1 MPSAM
6 LLYNIM
12 ERKVDVMFSE
22 DSEDDV
28 KQPKAATRKANSISA
43 AVGKEPA
50 LTENSSESE
59 VIRAFNWYNYSCD
72 ANDAKKYVVTY
83 LMKNF
88 SKSASSVQKTFGH
101 INAYEVGSVG
111 WMCKQIL
118 NGNKLPEYYER
129 RRKDRLLELISIAQ
143 TRAKKEET
151 DSRQQQTKVSP
162 RKVYNQTARFL
173 IAEIDSHLDTL
184 DAPYSSETEKEIL
197 DVIKAQNPSPIA
209 LEEIRSYY
217 ASYRDE
223 VTTFLSTS
231 KKNMEEQ
238 LLEHYSKVPVR
249 KLKNLSKF
257 FDVLFEHVTSA
268 VLIKKRMRKP
278 RAKKT
283 KTSAQLT
290 KKLKFKDYDDKY
302 KIKSIQPTDVVG
314 SLQLWVFNTKTRKL
328 GVYHADDTS
337 ALSVKGSTII
347 GYNKTSS
354 VQKTLRKPEDI
365 ILQVASGSKVQLRH
379 VMSGIKA
386 KASPLNG
393 RINSETILLRS
404 TK

>member
-1 MPSAM
+1 
-6 LLYNIM
+6 
-12 ERKVDVMFSE
+12 MFSE
-22 DSEDDV
+22 DIEENKSTT
-28 KQPKAATRKANSISA
+28 KQTRRSNSISA
-43 AVGKEPA
+43 AIGKEPV

-59 VIRAFNWYNYSCD
+59 VIRAFSWYNYSCD

-88 SKSASSVQKTFGH
+88 SKSASSVQKTFGY

-129 RRKDRLLELISIAQ
+129 RRKDRLLELISIAT
-143 TRAKKEET
+143 TRAKKDET
-151 DSRQQQTKVSP
+151 DSPQQKTKASP

-173 IAEIDSHLDTL
+173 IAEIESHLDTL
-184 DAPYSSETEKEIL
+184 GAPYSSETEKEIL

-223 VTTFLSTS
+223 VITFLSTS
-231 KKNMEEQ
+231 KKSMEEQ
-238 LLEHYSKVPVR
+238 LLEYYSKVPMR

-257 FDVLFEHVTSA
+257 FDVLFEHITSA

-278 RAKKT
+278 RAKKV
-283 KTSAQLT
+283 KTSAQIT
-290 KKLKFKDYDDKY
+290 KKLKFKNFDDKY
-302 KIKSIQPTDVVG
+302 KIKSIQPSDIVG
-314 SLQLWVFNTKTRKL
+314 CLQLWVFNTKTRKL
-328 GVYHADDTS
+328 GVYHADDTTS
-337 ALSVKGSTII
+337 LSVKGSTII
-347 GYNKTSS
+347 GFNKTSS
-354 VQKTLRKPEDI
+354 IQKTLRKPEDI
-365 ILQVASGSKVQLRH
+365 ILQIASGSKVQLRH

-386 KASPLNG
+386 KSLPLNG